1 MIPVA
6 KTMGAMASARA
17 HRRGFTLIELLVVI
31 AIIAILAG
39 MILPALAKAKQKA
52 QQTRCTSNLRQLGI
66 ALQLYIGD
74 YNRYPGHYLVSAG
87 QVVYPSRLL
96 PFAGSNLAV
105 FNCPTESPR
114 YYYTNNPTTLRPM
127 NVTPST
133 GFCYGYNDWGGV
145 SEFTNPYQG
154 LGGDLGGG
162 TAAWNIEP
170 KESHVKAPAEMICM
184 ADSRSDAQWDTAID
198 PADGDPNGPEQAEWP
213 SSRHGG
219 SGIPKASAISKGV
232 KSSRGGGAVFMF
244 CDGHAEFMKQDLA
257 ISRNPNM
264 RRRWNADNEPRL
276 GQ

>member
-1 MIPVA
+1 MKRFLGLNPIR
-6 KTMGAMASARA
+6 ARQGNRP
-17 HRRGFTLIELLVVI
+17 HGFTLIELLVVI

-39 MILPALAKAKQKA
+39 MLLPALSKAKQKA

-66 ALQLYIGD
+66 ALTMYVTE
-74 YNRYPGHYLVSAG
+74 YNRYPGHYMVANG

-96 PFAGSNLAV
+96 PYAGSNLAV
-105 FNCPTESPR
+105 FNCPTEIPR
-114 YYYTNNPTTLRPM
+114 YYYTNNPTTQRPM
-127 NVTPST
+127 TVTPST

-170 KESHVKAPAEMICM
+170 RESHVKSPGDMICM
-184 ADSRSDAQWDTAID
+184 ADSRSDAVWDTAID
-198 PADGDPNGPEQAEWP
+198 PADGAPNGPEQSEWP

-219 SGIPKASAISKGV
+219 SGTPKPGSIARGV
-232 KSSRGGGAVFMF
+232 KSSNGGGAVFMF
-244 CDGHAEFMKQDLA
+244 CDGHAEFIKQSVA
-257 ISRNPNM
+257 VSRDPNM

-276 GQ
+276 NQ